1 MRAIIIWLVP
11 TIAWHIL
18 TDLEGNMK
26 PEEFQKL
33 KYYFGKTS
41 LNPRKYDDMSL
52 FKAKNV

>member
-1 MRAIIIWLVP
+1 MRAILIWLVP